1 MYIRAHMNSYLDKTV
16 GKLDTIAAEL
26 LRVWKVT
33 GTDEA
38 IEAFRSA
45 VGGVVIPNEDIV
57 GVLDAAVVAKQVKE
71 KTVQVAELQASLD
84 VATVELEDMQK
95 MVTAPVTEKLAKA
108 TIDKALPIG
117 GYDE

>member
-1 MYIRAHMNSYLDKTV
+1 MNAYLDATV
-16 GKLDTIAAEL
+16 GKLDTIAAEP

-84 VATVELEDMQK
+84 VATVELADMQK
-95 MVTAPVTEKLAKA
+95 VVAPTTEELIVA
-108 TIDKALPIG
+108 TINKALSVG
-117 GYDE
+117 G